1 MPLFPQLEAP
11 VRAQI
16 QLRRPSDKQC
26 SEARPFTFTPLD
38 SGRPFWSFKRA
49 KTHVSLFH
57 RLLSWETGDEPSAKR
72 CSSADG
78 RRSAELASAVL
89 GELPPDGAAPA
100 QPAAAPAAAAAGQM
114 LQQPPL
120 PPKRQHRVKRDV
132 DSADYAMPM
141 PGHAQVE
148 APTKAEILLRRYAT
162 PSATSSSGLTPGR
175 GLLASDF
182 NNGNYE
188 RVEQMAL
195 YAGVAPLASA
205 SEFDETSLA
214 YYDVDNNVGVPPP
227 KPSHDDEEIYGA
239 WLRRWGSVTS
249 IPTTVLD
256 LYV

>member
-1 MPLFPQLEAP
+1 M
-11 VRAQI
+11 RAQI

-57 RLLSWETGDEPSAKR
+57 RLLSWESGDEPSAKR

-78 RRSAELASAVL
+78 RRSAELTSAVL
-89 GELPPDGAAPA
+89 GDLPPDGAAPA
-100 QPAAAPAAAAAGQM
+100 PAPAPAV
-114 LQQPPL
+114 QPPL
-120 PPKRQHRVKRDV
+120 PPKRVHRVKRDA
-132 DSADYAMPM
+132 DADDYAMPM
-141 PGHAQVE
+141 PGHSRAE
-148 APTKAEILLRRYAT
+148 APTKAEILLRRYAA
-162 PSATSSSGLTPGR
+162 PAVPG
-175 GLLASDF
+175 GLLATDF

-214 YYDVDNNVGVPPP
+214 YYDVENNVNAPPP

-239 WLRRWGSVTS
+239 WIRRWGSVTS